1 MIDALKSSMPADLAA
16 KILRVS
22 NRRRKRLS
30 AGVRRLV
37 DKAYYRALFG
47 LKIPHA
53 PVLTR
58 MLAALEK
65 PQGRGDAPVSRE
77 IWESQYRDGRWTFLQ
92 ELEQVTR
99 YSVIAGYIHALARTG
114 ALLDVGCG
122 EGILLDRL
130 AAQDF
135 CKYVG
140 IDISQAAVELARK
153 RHSDRSAFFQADAEH
168 FLPTESFDAIIFNEV
183 LYYFT
188 DPLAVAQRYSSRLR
202 PGGVL
207 ISSLYMDSERARA
220 TARLLKRA
228 LPIIDEAKV
237 RTHRDTWLISVFAPS
252 GVHPE
257 I

>member
-1 MIDALKSSMPADLAA
+1 MIDALKSSLPADLAG

-22 NRRRKRLS
+22 NRRRKKLS
-30 AGVRRLV
+30 AGVRRFV

-47 LKIPHA
+47 LKIPHLPA
-53 PVLTR
+53 LTR
-58 MLAALEK
+58 KLAALER

-77 IWESQYRDGRWTFLQ
+77 IWESQYRAGQWTFLQ
-92 ELEQVTR
+92 ELEQMTR
-99 YSVIAGYIHALARTG
+99 YSVIAGYIHALARKD

-130 AAQDF
+130 GAHDF
-135 CKYVG
+135 SKYVG
-140 IDISQAAVELARK
+140 IDISQTAVELAGKK
-153 RHSDRSAFFQADAEH
+153 RGDRSSFLQADAEH
-168 FLPTESFDAIIFNEV
+168 FLPAESFDAIIFNEV
-183 LYYFT
+183 LYYFA

-220 TARLLKRA
+220 TARLLRRA
-228 LPIIDEAKV
+228 FPIIDEVKV
-237 RTHRDTWLISVFAPS
+237 CSHENTWLISVFAPS
-252 GVHPE
+252 GADPK

>member
-1 MIDALKSSMPADLAA
+1 MIDALKSSTPADLAT

-37 DKAYYRALFG
+37 DKAYYRTLFG
-47 LKIPHA
+47 LKIPHLPA
-53 PVLTR
+53 LTR
-58 MLAALEK
+58 KLAALET

-77 IWESQYRDGRWTFLQ
+77 IWESQYRDGHWTFLE
-92 ELEQVTR
+92 ELEQMTR
-99 YSVIAGYIHALARTG
+99 YSVIAGYLQSLKRG
-114 ALLDVGCG
+114 GNLLDVGCG

-130 AAQDF
+130 GANDF
-135 CKYVG
+135 SKYVG
-140 IDISQAAVELARK
+140 IDISQTAIELARK
-153 RHSDRSAFFQADAEH
+153 KRGDRSAFFQADAEQ
-168 FLPTESFDAIIFNEV
+168 FIPAESFDAIIFNEV
-183 LYYFT
+183 LYYFA

-228 LPIIDEAKV
+228 FPIIEEVKV
-237 RTHRDTWLISVFAPS
+237 CSHGNIWLISVFAPRRC
-252 GVHPE
+252 
-257 I
+257 